1 MSDNQP
7 LSQLAAS
14 LMEAD
19 VSPSPSP
26 AKFQMKSD
34 LYARPSPVNADLHDH
49 MHDHIHDHKHHNKEE
64 HCGYGWWS
72 FIFYF
77 LVFAL
82 VLYFVF
88 FALRPSFV
96 LNGED
101 CSDSFSNSYGKDD
114 REINNGKLLC
124 SAIVGSLIII
134 FVFWIFSWILNNVY

>member
-1 MSDNQP
+1 MSDSQP

-14 LMEAD
+14 LMDAD

-26 AKFQMKSD
+26 ARRTM
-34 LYARPSPVNADLHDH
+34 DH
-49 MHDHIHDHKHHNKEE
+49 TTYKHGDEQ
-64 HCGYGWWS
+64 CGTGWWA

-82 VLYFVF
+82 ILYFVF

-101 CSDSFSNSYGKDD
+101 GSYSYSKSSYGDD
-114 REINNGKLLC
+114 YDNREINNGKLLG

-134 FVFWIFSWILNNVY
+134 FVFWLFSWFLNSTH